1 MSNNQTTHTIGE
13 IAKMTGLSAK
23 MIRDYERHG
32 LLGAVSRSESG
43 YRLFNDND
51 LQTLHFISQARR
63 LGFSLAQLQDLLQL
77 WHNKSRSSAEVKKL
91 ALQHIQA
98 LEERA
103 NTLLSMAATLKELSE
118 RCQGDD
124 RPDCPIL
131 EGLEQTYTAPSQ
143 TEK

>member
-1 MSNNQTTHTIGE
+1 MNHPKKTYTIGQ
-13 IAKMTGLSAK
+13 IAKKTGLTAK

-32 LLGAVSRSESG
+32 LLEAVTRSESG

-51 LQTLHFISQARR
+51 LQTLHFISEARK

-77 WHNKSRSSAEVKKL
+77 WHNKSRSSAEVKAL

-103 NTLLSMAATLKELSE
+103 NTLLAMASTLRDLSD
-118 RCQGDD
+118 RCHGDD

-131 EGLEQTYTAPSQ
+131 QGLENKKAASSI
-143 TEK
+143 